1 MGGGDTCFWEEGIWE
16 KFTNMTGK
24 KGMLTVILQLVK
36 GRVGIKNCDAG
47 VHRGE
52 PVMWK

>member
-1 MGGGDTCFWEEGIWE
+1 MFLGRRYLGKVYKYDGGE
-16 KFTNMTGK
+16 

-36 GRVGIKNCDAG
+36 GRVGIKNCNAG